1 MLSRLVAVILRVC
14 TGRAAFIAFL
24 LMIAGGYLLFQFA
37 PYAEV
42 RSYSGD
48 APLPEE
54 GTAYEGGVA
63 SFLEEIGVE
72 GRRLYLEFQFWDLL
86 NPFLHAATFTLLIGW
101 LIRRARFEH
110 NWVRFAVLIPLFVG
124 AVDLVENMLLIE
136 AIHTYPG
143 PGSGSALIPPVTA
156 VKFLGAVLVMAST
169 AILAVMAYLRR
180 RAAPAA
186 ALIVILSV
194 MATQIEA
201 ASKPWGGSS
210 LDDVVRGDAHAGS
223 RLGGQPGLRKP
234 GHSDT
239 PSASIFFQCNL
250 PRPETIHILRWL
262 RWPGTSERAP
272 ISS

>member
-1 MLSRLVAVILRVC
+1 MVSRLVAAILSVS

-42 RSYSGD
+42 RSYAGE

-63 SFLEEIGVE
+63 SFLEQLGDE
-72 GRRLYLEFQFWDLL
+72 GRRVYLEFQFWDLL
-86 NPFLHAATFTLLIGW
+86 NPFLHAATFMLLIGW

-110 NWVRFAVLIPLFVG
+110 NWPRFTVLIPLVVG
-124 AVDLVENMLLIE
+124 GADLIENMLLIE

-156 VKFLGAVLVMAST
+156 VKVLVAVVIMAAT
-169 AILAVMAYLRR
+169 AILAVIAYLRR

-186 ALIVILSV
+186 
-194 MATQIEA
+194 
-201 ASKPWGGSS
+201 
-210 LDDVVRGDAHAGS
+210 
-223 RLGGQPGLRKP
+223 
-234 GHSDT
+234 
-239 PSASIFFQCNL
+239 
-250 PRPETIHILRWL
+250 
-262 RWPGTSERAP
+262 
-272 ISS
+272 